1 MLYMKLIL
9 YVLYFNALYTISSV
23 ITGINF
29 IYFCEALFCTSLF
42 ICFFSFAFQ
51 HVLNLSFMEAAKGCH
66 KNITARTQVVCD
78 RCDGKRA
85 EPGTSYSKCPTC
97 KGTGE
102 VSCLGQL
109 VRCLRKWLCLLFLL
123 QFYIGTFTLYCNL
136 LSKRHQ
142 ARQEP
147 KELCYNG

>member
-1 MLYMKLIL
+1 MCCIL
-9 YVLYFNALYTISSV
+9 RHYKASHL
-23 ITGINF
+23 ITGIYS
-29 IYFCEALFCTSLF
+29 IYFFEALFCTSLF
-42 ICFFSFAFQ
+42 ICFFFFAFQ
-51 HVLNLSFMEAAKGCH
+51 HVLNLSFMEAAKGCN

-102 VSCLGQL
+102 VSCLGQH
-109 VRCLRKWLCLLFLL
+109 VCCLRKCFLFLL
-123 QFYIGTFTLYCNL
+123 QFMMVHLHCNL

-142 ARQEP
+142 ARKER